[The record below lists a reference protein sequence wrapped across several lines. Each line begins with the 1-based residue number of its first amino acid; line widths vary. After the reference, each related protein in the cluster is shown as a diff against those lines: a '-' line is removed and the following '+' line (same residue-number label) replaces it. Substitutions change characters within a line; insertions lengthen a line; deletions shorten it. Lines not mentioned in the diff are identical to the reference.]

1 MLDCHLINQLKEFIF
16 SGKLYCFINCTQNE
30 YILYYIVQSMTGR
43 RQQLKKQACDFTWKA
58 AERAGPYPK
67 VVWMFFTRAGLL

>member
-1 MLDCHLINQLKEFIF
+1 MDQDWML
-16 SGKLYCFINCTQNE
+16 
-30 YILYYIVQSMTGR
+30 
-43 RQQLKKQACDFTWKA
+43 QACDFTWKA